1 MNRRTAITA
10 AGSVALV
17 VAAASAAIGANV
29 GILRTAS
36 DSGGVGK
43 LNPAVQSVPQTTPAD
58 PQVETV
64 YVDDVVHVPGSTTTT
79 VGAPATTPVT
89 GPAGSTTAGSSPA
102 VGNPDDAP
110 NVDDDGVEH
119 SDDDDHEDE
128 DEHEGAEDD
137 D

>member
-1 MNRRTAITA
+1 MNRRTGITA
-10 AGSVALV
+10 AGTVALV
-17 VAAASAAIGANV
+17 VAAATAAIGANV

-43 LNPAVQSVPQTTPAD
+43 LNPVAQQVPQTAPAD

-64 YVDDVVHVPGSTTTT
+64 YVDEVVHVPGSTTTT
-79 VGAPATTPVT
+79 VGSPAATPVT
-89 GPAGSTTAGSSPA
+89 GPSGSTTGGSSPA
-102 VGNPDDAP
+102 VGSSDDAP

-119 SDDDDHEDE
+119 SDDD
-128 DEHEGAEDD
+128 EHEGAEDD